1 MFEDTWGFD
10 PQNHNEH
17 QEKQRLHQAKLSSV
31 VRDLAKNPDGQ
42 YFLCWLMRITGAFQ
56 AKYPQDH
63 AQAAFEEGKRVIG
76 LSVLSLCAKAEET
89 SFLFKE
95 EVNNG

>member
-1 MFEDTWGFD
+1 MPEDRWDFETTDDERG
-10 PQNHNEH
+10 
-17 QEKQRLHQAKLSSV
+17 EKLRLHHARLAGV
-31 VRDLAKNPDGQ
+31 ARDLAKSSDGQ
-42 YFLCWLMRITGAFQ
+42 YFLCWLMGITGAFR

-76 LSVLSLCAKAEET
+76 LSVLSLCAEAEET

-95 EVNNG
+95 VNNG